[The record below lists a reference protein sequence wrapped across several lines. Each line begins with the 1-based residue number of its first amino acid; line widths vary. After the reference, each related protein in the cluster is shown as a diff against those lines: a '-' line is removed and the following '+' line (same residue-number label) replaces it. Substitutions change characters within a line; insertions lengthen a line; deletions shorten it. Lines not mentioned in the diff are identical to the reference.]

1 MTASTW
7 DHLLDLVWAP
17 ILAVIS
23 WAFLLDRRV
32 SRLETQREAMV
43 EKIDAIEH
51 QVSESNG
58 KLDKLNDKL
67 DKLFD
72 RLP

>member
-1 MTASTW
+1 VSSESFW
-7 DHLLDLVWAP
+7 DHLLDLIWAP

-43 EKIDAIEH
+43 EKIDGIEAK
-51 QVSESNG
+51 VNDSNE
-58 KLDKLNDKL
+58 KLDKLI
-67 DKLFD
+67 D
-72 RLP
+72 RLL